1 MGAARELRRL
11 GGDRGRSGGS
21 AAGRGRD
28 EGLAFDFL
36 TQRPVSLSVD
46 QDSEL
51 GGVSAVEPY
60 AIYAPGG
67 KRLVSWGATE

>member
-11 GGDRGRSGGS
+11 GGDRGRAGGS

-36 TQRPVSLSVD
+36 TQWPLSLSVD

-51 GGVSAVEPY
+51 GGVSAVESY
-60 AIYAPGG
+60 AIYASGG
-67 KRLVSWGATE
+67 KGLISWGATE